1 MGELLIGIAF
11 IIFASKVAPAVAK
24 RLSSHSGDPDLARK
38 VEDMDGRLAQTEE
51 RLLEL
56 AAGTHERFVDAEE
69 RLDFTERVIQQQREQ
84 QKLPR
89 SQSTQ

>member
-24 RLSSHSGDPDLARK
+24 RLSSHAGDPDLGRK
-38 VEDMDGRLAQTEE
+38 VDEMDRRLAQNEE

-69 RLDFTERVIQQQREQ
+69 RLDFTERVIQQQRERSR
-84 QKLPR
+84 LPGAAD
-89 SQSTQ
+89 TP

>member
-24 RLSSHSGDPDLARK
+24 RLSSHGGDPGLSRK
-38 VEDMDGRLAQTEE
+38 VEEMDGRLVQNEE

-69 RLDFTERVIQQQREQ
+69 RLDFAERVIQQQREGRR
-84 QKLPR
+84 LPGAADAK
-89 SQSTQ
+89 

>member
-24 RLSSHSGDPDLARK
+24 RLSSHSGDPELSRK
-38 VEDMDGRLAQTEE
+38 VEEMDGRLAQNEE

-69 RLDFTERVIQQQREQ
+69 RLDFAERVIQQQRERR
-84 QKLPR
+84 KLPGAAD
-89 SQSTQ
+89 TQ

>member
-11 IIFASKVAPAVAK
+11 IIFASKVAPAAAK
-24 RLSSHSGDPDLARK
+24 RLSSQSGDPGLARK
-38 VEDMDGRLAQTEE
+38 VEELDGRLAQTEE

-69 RLDFTERVIQQQREQ
+69 RLDFTERVIQQQRERR
-84 QKLPR
+84 KLPGAAD
-89 SQSTQ
+89 TQ